1 MFVSIPMGDLRSLA
15 QSGYPEADAAVTFRT
30 GVATLINQLVVA
42 AKSMSKLDGK
52 TSDLSAD
59 PAVKE
64 IMDDLGDLAGPD
76 VDFQGYIAREM
87 NKGPLDNLLAAMRK
101 GGVQSDILVS
111 TYAVSDAVKT
121 HTHADNILK
130 ALVFPKM
137 TVENK
142 GGAAIEVLL
151 QVQALLRAAKTPE
164 DVNLAIKVAVDH
176 YKNKSD
182 KAIPGRGHKKFAAEM
197 QKWAMTA

>member
-1 MFVSIPMGDLRSLA
+1 
-15 QSGYPEADAAVTFRT
+15 
-30 GVATLINQLVVA
+30 
-42 AKSMSKLDGK
+42 
-52 TSDLSAD
+52 
-59 PAVKE
+59 
-64 IMDDLGDLAGPD
+64 
-76 VDFQGYIAREM
+76 
-87 NKGPLDNLLAAMRK
+87 MRK

-121 HTHADNILK
+121 HTYADNILK
-130 ALVFPKM
+130 AMVFPKM

-164 DVNLAIKVAVDH
+164 DVNLAIKMTVDH

-182 KAIPGRGHKKFAAEM
+182 KSIPGRGHKKFAAEM
-197 QKWAMTA
+197 QKWVMKT